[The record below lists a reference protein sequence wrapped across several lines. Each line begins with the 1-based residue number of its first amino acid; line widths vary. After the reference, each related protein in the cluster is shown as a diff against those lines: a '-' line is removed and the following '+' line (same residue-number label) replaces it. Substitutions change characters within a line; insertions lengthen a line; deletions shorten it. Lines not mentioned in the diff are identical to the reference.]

1 MFELWNRF
9 LKSDFLQKRSQID
22 KNFRPVFFI
31 LDIYLNFL
39 RYRKKFKILYLNFL
53 DLVEKNLETFFTE
66 IMFWKVK
73 KSLNERPMAIFFAC
87 GALKK

>member
-1 MFELWNRF
+1 MSTSV
-9 LKSDFLQKRSQID
+9 KIAPAAAKRVQNVSE
-22 KNFRPVFFI
+22 PVFFI

-73 KSLNERPMAIFFAC
+73 NH
-87 GALKK
+87 